1 MYAITVPR
9 PPDSPRHRDVDDR
22 ARHEQ
27 QQDESDA
34 APHGIIV
41 SRSGL
46 ITLSLGWQRSIQS
59 RRSAEGEGRGEG
71 AIALPLLGNQ
81 LHNSLKHRI
90 QRLQHVIIGHT
101 QHAKSIAFQK
111 CIALLV
117 LCAAADM
124 CLTIDLDDEFRL
136 RTEEVDD
143 ERTDNL
149 LPPGT

>member
-1 MYAITVPR
+1 MR
-9 PPDSPRHRDVDDR
+9 
-22 ARHEQ
+22 EQ
-27 QQDESDA
+27 
-34 APHGIIV
+34 
-41 SRSGL
+41 
-46 ITLSLGWQRSIQS
+46 T
-59 RRSAEGEGRGEG
+59 
-71 AIALPLLGNQ
+71 ALPLLGNQ

-149 LPPGT
+149 LPPGTRLSSSGGMGMMAELHHLVSTPVGRRLVPLASCR